1 MAQRSGHWANL
12 SPYTFLFL
20 SLQEKIMEM
29 IDMKKTCML
38 FILAIVL
45 SVFYGIA
52 TDQPAQAEESSKTIS
67 GKVTSVALGVW
78 TPFGKRRA
86 TLIVE
91 DAKGKTHTVHVG
103 HKTAYIPHRTP
114 AAGDKVSIACIDNKG
129 TWAGVTV
136 RYK

>member
-1 MAQRSGHWANL
+1 
-12 SPYTFLFL
+12 
-20 SLQEKIMEM
+20 MEI
-29 IDMKKTCML
+29 IDMKKACMI
-38 FILAIVL
+38 FILAVVL
-45 SVFYGIA
+45 GVFFGIA
-52 TDQPAQAEESSKTIS
+52 TDPTAQAEESSKTIS
-67 GKVTSVALGVW
+67 GKVTSIAYGAW

-86 TLIVE
+86 TIIVE

-136 RYK
+136 TYK